1 MASNNST
8 EENLAGFPVGFRFG
22 PANLQLA
29 EPAKAVRQE
38 YRDCSQW
45 KRLQSRRVSVF
56 SERDRGTVFVIH
68 VGSSVEFDWTWEG
81 AVAFRPRAIDD
92 FGMLSDFALENTVHN
107 DEIVWS
113 GEILEV
119 DEQNGCLFVAIDE
132 PESIPTTGSFFV
144 RPFEFLAVLDAVYND
159 WRFEREQ
166 GLLPARLAATQ
177 GHIHPTLNSKANAG
191 LPHLSQLWS
200 HSWSVLW
207 GPPGTGK
214 TYTTGRQVA
223 SIVGQD
229 PSERILVVSTTN
241 KATDAVARSIGE
253 AAKQFAREQLD
264 KGELIRVGKGASFK
278 EFANNDLITMLRG
291 TESATLAKIDKLTQQ
306 LRLFDNMEEKA
317 LARKEISEL
326 KTGGSDR
333 GAKNFLDPGIRCVV
347 STAFKAMSMLRNA
360 IVRLLLDKGQAP
372 FTTIIVDE
380 AGLMP
385 RVAVA
390 ALSLLAANRVVLVG
404 DSKQLAPISRISRV
418 LPNRQKTW
426 LASSGLSHL
435 DELEHLPDAV
445 HLLSE
450 QRRMHPDVCEVVSDF
465 QYDGKLTTAQER
477 TDHSSILPDSIGNF
491 SRAIW
496 YVLDAD
502 AKDLASIR
510 AERGPGNKSWVREGT
525 LDVLQKL
532 LSTKCVQNCNG
543 LFISP
548 YKAQAQLVSDQFGKW
563 KLTGWESST
572 VHSQQGSEA
581 DIVVFDTV
589 NAGSYNWPFE
599 EWKRLI
605 NVGLSRAREAVI
617 VLASRSEM
625 DEPYLKPLIPVLRQ
639 GVIEKTSN
647 GLQWK
652 EVDGPAS
659 VDFGKV
665 SELKTPY
672 QSKGQKSNRIGE
684 QFAER
689 RQMKP
694 VLSKE
699 QQRLTNLE
707 LDGKPRLVRGVAG
720 SGKSVVLCN
729 WLAKTVQRLKPNSK
743 KQVWAVY
750 ANRSLHKLL
759 RQSVESAW
767 DHLSQEDM
775 FESQP
780 FPWGSVSLLHIKDV
794 LAGILPEASLS
805 MERFEFDYDRA
816 AEEFLN
822 RLGVD
827 KLLPRCTALFIDE
840 AQDMG
845 PSTLRLLLSLVEQGN
860 PEDENSRSAHIF
872 YDNAQNIYG
881 RKTPTWSEFGVNMRG
896 RSTIMRESFRSTK
909 PITEFAVNIL
919 DKLSTGQDRDDQKE
933 LGRMGLIERTKR
945 DGDDWL
951 SVRYNQIHG
960 PTPIFHSFDKRT
972 EEIERIGKH
981 IQHLTQEESIQ
992 PTDICIL
999 YNGKRLAEDLQLQL
1013 GPALAKFGIELSH
1026 QKNRPFERKVNTLV
1040 MTTSHSYKGYESEV
1054 IIIPGVDQFVTGQGD
1069 ILANNLYVAMTRAR
1083 SLLAIYG
1090 TRDRSDATRM
1100 IFDSI
1105 DRCLEQMNGTAK
1117 FVTEISR
1124 HDQFNDL
1131 LEQIGNKHRAWLRS
1145 LWNRFDIQV
1154 EPIHDESGTVIAQP
1168 LFWFVGE
1175 NCPVACVRDSSERLP
1190 ESWLRLGIGG
1200 SIDHLISRHAQSSE
1214 ESDH

>member
-1 MASNNST
+1 MDSDQNHVEQNFAC
-8 EENLAGFPVGFRFG
+8 FPVTLRGEG
-22 PANLQLA
+22 TGLQIGDA
-29 EPAKAVRQE
+29 AKAVREE
-38 YRDCSQW
+38 YQNGTRW
-45 KRLQSRRVSVF
+45 KRLHCRRVSVF

-68 VGSSVEFDWTWEG
+68 VGSSFEFDWTWEG
-81 AVAFRPRAIDD
+81 AIAFRPKSIDD
-92 FGMLSDFALENTVHN
+92 FGMLSNVALENTVYN
-107 DEIVWS
+107 DDIVWS

-119 DEQNGCLFVAIDE
+119 DEQNGCLFVAVDD
-132 PESIPTTGSFFV
+132 PECIPTTGSFFV

-159 WRFEREQ
+159 PRFENEQ
-166 GLLPARLAATQ
+166 KLLSVRLAATQ
-177 GHIHPTLNSKANAG
+177 GSIHPKLSPKSNIG
-191 LPHLSQLWS
+191 LPHLNDLWN

-214 TYTTGRQVA
+214 THTTGEQVA
-223 SIVGQD
+223 SIISED
-229 PSERILVVSTTN
+229 ADERILVVSTTN
-241 KATDAVARSIGE
+241 KATDEVALSIGK
-253 AAKQFAREQLD
+253 AAKKLAREPLD
-264 KGELIRVGKGASFK
+264 NGELIRVGKGASFRA
-278 EFANNDLITMLRG
+278 FANKELITMLQG
-291 TESATLAKIDKLTQQ
+291 TESDTLAKIDRLAQQ

-317 LARKEISEL
+317 LARKQISEL
-326 KTGGSDR
+326 KTGGSDQ
-333 GAKNFLDPGIRCVV
+333 GTKNFLDANVRCVV
-347 STAFKAMSMLRNA
+347 STAFKAMSMLRNGM
-360 IVRLLLDKGQAP
+360 VKSLFEKCQAP
-372 FTTIIVDE
+372 FTTIIIDE
-380 AGLMP
+380 AGLIS

-390 ALSLLAANRVVLVG
+390 ALSLLAAKRVVLVG

-435 DELEHLPDAV
+435 DELEQLPDAV

-450 QRRMHPDVCEVVSDF
+450 QRRMHPDVCKVVSDF
-465 QYDGKLTTAQER
+465 QYDGLLTTAKER
-477 TDHSSILPDSIGNF
+477 QNETSKLPDSIGNF

-502 AKDLASIR
+502 AKALATIR
-510 AERGPGNKSWVREGT
+510 AERGPGNKSWIRKGT
-525 LDVLQKL
+525 LNVLQKL
-532 LSTKCVQNCNG
+532 LSTTSLQKCDG

-548 YKAQAQLVSDQFGKW
+548 YKAQAQMVSKQFGKW
-563 KLTGWESST
+563 KLTSWESST

-625 DEPYLKPLIPVLRQ
+625 DEPYLKPLISVLRQ
-639 GVIEKTSN
+639 GVIQKT
-647 GLQWK
+647 GKGFHWQ

-665 SELKTPY
+665 SELKSRY
-672 QSKGQKSNRIGE
+672 QSQSKKSNCIGK
-684 QFAER
+684 QFDER
-689 RQMKP
+689 REMTP

-729 WLAKTVQRLKPNSK
+729 WLAKTVKRLKPDSK

-767 DHLSQEDM
+767 DYLREDDL
-775 FESQP
+775 FGNQP
-780 FPWGSVSLLHIKDV
+780 FPWENVSLLHIKDV
-794 LAGILPEASLS
+794 LAGILPEESMS
-805 MERFEFDYDRA
+805 MEQFEFDYDRA

-822 RLGVD
+822 RHDVD
-827 KLLPRCTALFIDE
+827 QLLPRCTALFIDE

-845 PSTLRLLLSLVEQGN
+845 PSTLRLLLSLVEQGDS
-860 PEDENSRSAHIF
+860 EDPNSRSAHIF

-881 RKTPTWSEFGVNMRG
+881 RKTPTWSEFGLNMRG

-909 PITEFAVNIL
+909 PITEFAVNVL
-919 DKLSTGQDRDDQKE
+919 EKLSNNKEREDQKE
-933 LGRMGLIERTKR
+933 LVRLGLIEPTTR

-951 SVRYNQIHG
+951 SVRYNQVHG
-960 PTPIFHSFDKRT
+960 PAPIFHSFDDRRD
-972 EEIERIGKH
+972 EIKRIGNH
-981 IQHLTQEESIQ
+981 IRHLTQEEAVR
-992 PTDICIL
+992 PTDICMI
-999 YNGKRLAEDLQLQL
+999 YNGKRLAEDLQLKL
-1013 GPALAKFGIELSH
+1013 APTLAKIGIELSL
-1026 QKNRPFERKVNTLV
+1026 QKNRPFERNENTLV
-1040 MTTSHSYKGYESEV
+1040 MTTSHSYKGYESDV

-1069 ILANNLYVAMTRAR
+1069 VLANNLYVAMTRAR

-1090 TRDRSDATRM
+1090 TRDNSNPTKR

-1105 DRCLEQMNGTAK
+1105 DRCLEQLNSTAE
-1117 FVTEISR
+1117 VVSEISR
-1124 HDQFNDL
+1124 LDQFNDL
-1131 LEQIGNKHRAWLRS
+1131 LEQVGDEHRDWLRS

-1154 EPIHDESGTVIAQP
+1154 EPIMDESGNVIAQP
-1168 LFWFVGE
+1168 LFWFEYELNQICACCFNLEALKAESIKRIVCFSPGD
-1175 NCPVACVRDSSERLP
+1175 PVV
-1190 ESWLRLGIGG
+1190 
-1200 SIDHLISRHAQSSE
+1200 
-1214 ESDH
+1214 